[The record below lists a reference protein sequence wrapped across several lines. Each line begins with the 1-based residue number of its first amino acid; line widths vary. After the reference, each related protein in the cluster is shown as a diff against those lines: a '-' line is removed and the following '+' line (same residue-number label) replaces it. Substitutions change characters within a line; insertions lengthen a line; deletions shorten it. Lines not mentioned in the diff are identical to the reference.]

1 MGLRSRNKGK
11 AGEREAA
18 AEIRRLFG
26 VEAHRGRQYSGSD
39 ESPDIVTAIPD
50 LHFEVKRAE
59 AFRLYPALEQ
69 ATNDADVRVT
79 PPRDQRGDTGRGT
92 GADAARDE
100 RLPTDTIERTYK
112 GRLIRVIVRGSSFE
126 YDGRRYKSLSA
137 VAKAI
142 SGSHCNGFRFFG
154 LEGKR

>member
-69 ATNDADVRVT
+69 ATT
-79 PPRDQRGDTGRGT
+79 
-92 GADAARDE
+92 DAAEKVPVVLHRANGQ
-100 RLPTDTIERTYK
+100 PW
-112 GRLIRVIVRGSSFE
+112 VAIVRL
-126 YDGRRYKSLSA
+126 DDLPRLAAQLCR
-137 VAKAI
+137 VMTPQT
-142 SGSHCNGFRFFG
+142 
-154 LEGKR
+154 